1 MIVLRRFHTKSVK
14 PRPLR
19 LWSAILLALFIPQ
32 FYCAA
37 AACAQDGLTFA
48 WRFYQLSS
56 AVAPEAPIAGRISA
70 ETTVLV
76 LDLLP
81 AEEHYL
87 YAPFAGNN
95 RASAEG
101 KPEEAEL
108 YLPVKVTLLGA
119 EEQPLPD
126 AQVFFPPGVLKYDAF
141 AGAELPVYPEGV
153 SLLVPLP
160 ASRLE
165 QKLFAAVESV
175 LCSSNSCLLFKK
187 TFELAPP
194 AEAGANPEQLPER
207 IRARLAEYRPYDP
220 IERESALL
228 PSADTAYVQPEDYAA
243 MFTPRFFNA
252 GLEVYGLGQAVLLGF
267 LAGFILN
274 FMPCVLPVVTLKL
287 GVLAGLGGL
296 KSLSGHGSSENR
308 ARKRLRTYGLFF
320 SLGVFAW
327 FAALFA
333 VIGLAGMMWGQFFQ
347 SETLLLSMAVIL
359 FLLSLS
365 LLGVFRLPLLH
376 VAYENSDPG
385 SEKSKKSFASGSLR
399 QQAFAGGLLATL
411 MATPCSGPLLGGVLS
426 WAVGEPL
433 PFLALALGSVGAG
446 MAAPFLL
453 LGLKPD
459 LARFFPRPGGWNL
472 VLERIMAFL
481 LLGTVIY
488 LLSILPAEKL
498 VRILYSLLLL
508 SIAAW
513 LWGRKTSGGR
523 AGLTPGILASALLA
537 AFALYFAF
545 TGQNRDPGAQSAANI
560 AWQRFTPE
568 KFSSVLGRKNILLDF
583 TADWCINCRVME
595 ATTLAESNRAKWR
608 GEHDLVYMQADL
620 TRENIPAQTLLKA
633 LGSAGIPLIAIFPAG
648 DRHGAPLVL
657 RDISITG
664 QVEAALALALLQKQ

>member
-1 MIVLRRFHTKSVK
+1 MIVLRRLNVF
-14 PRPLR
+14 RLR
-19 LWSAILLALFIPQ
+19 RAILLALFIPQ
-32 FYCAA
+32 CYCAA
-37 AACAQDGLTFA
+37 TACAQDKLTLA
-48 WRFYQLSS
+48 WRFYQLSA
-56 AVAPEAPIAGRISA
+56 AVAPEAPIAGRIGADSK
-70 ETTVLV
+70 VLV

-81 AEEHYL
+81 AEDHYL

-95 RASAEG
+95 RVFSGET
-101 KPEEAEL
+101 PEEAGEL
-108 YLPVKVTLLGA
+108 YLPVKVVLLGA

-126 AQVFFPPGVLKYDAF
+126 VPVFFPPGVLKYDALT
-141 AGAELPVYPEGV
+141 GAELPVYPEGV
-153 SLLVPLP
+153 TLLVPVP

-165 QKLFAAVESV
+165 QKLFAAVDSV
-175 LCSSNSCLLFKK
+175 ICSSNSCLLFKK
-187 TFELAPP
+187 TFELTPLS
-194 AEAGANPEQLPER
+194 EASANLEPLPEQ
-207 IRARLAEYRPYDP
+207 ITAKLAEYRPYNPD
-220 IERESALL
+220 ERESALF
-228 PSADTAYVQPEDYAA
+228 PSPDAPYVLPEDYAA

-296 KSLSGHGSSENR
+296 KSLSGRGGNETR

-320 SLGVFAW
+320 SLGVFTW

-385 SEKSKKSFASGSLR
+385 LEKSGKPAFSGSLR

-459 LARFFPRPGGWNL
+459 LARFFPQPGRWNL

-488 LLSILPAEKL
+488 LLSILQAEKL

-513 LWGRKTSGGR
+513 LWGRKTPAGR
-523 AGLTPGILASALLA
+523 AASAPGILASALLA

-545 TGQNRDPGAQSAANI
+545 TGQKESPDAQSGANT
-560 AWQRFTPE
+560 AWRRFTPE
-568 KFSSVLGRKNILLDF
+568 NFSSALGRQNILLDF

-608 GEHDLVYMQADL
+608 GEHDLIYMQADL

-648 DRHGAPLVL
+648 NGHDTPLVL
-657 RDISITG
+657 RDISVTG
-664 QVEAALALALLQKQ
+664 QIEEALALVLRQKQ